1 MVRRKLIAGNWK
13 MNGLRTDSAALV
25 SALLSRRAAEPDFD
39 ADLLVC
45 PPATLLDRVGQRVAG
60 SPIALGAQ
68 DCHAE
73 QTGAFTGDV
82 SAAMI
87 KDMGASYVI
96 VGHSERRSGHQE
108 DNAVVRAKA
117 DSALA
122 VGLTA
127 IVCVGE
133 SEPERRAGRACEVVC
148 SQIKGSIP
156 EGAAPETLVV
166 AYEPI
171 WAIGSGRVPTQQE
184 VVEIHSIL
192 RRCLHDVMGSS
203 ASGVRLLYGGSVNPS
218 NAREFLLLPDVDG
231 CLVGGCSLKA
241 DEFWAIAL
249 ASQGL
254 PA

>member
-1 MVRRKLIAGNWK
+1 MARRKLIAGNWK

-25 SALLSRRAAEPDFD
+25 SALLSRRASESDFA
-39 ADLLVC
+39 ADMLVC
-45 PPATLLDRVGQRVAG
+45 PPATLLDRVGQRLAG
-60 SPIALGAQ
+60 SQIALGAQ
-68 DCHAE
+68 DCHGE
-73 QTGAFTGDV
+73 QKGACTGDL

-87 KDMGASYVI
+87 KDMGASHVI
-96 VGHSERRSGHQE
+96 VGHSERRSGHHE
-108 DNAVVRAKA
+108 GNALVRAKA
-117 DSALA
+117 DAALA

-133 SEPERRAGRACEVVC
+133 SDPERRAGRACEVVC
-148 SQIKGSIP
+148 SQLSGSLP
-156 EGAAPETLVV
+156 DGASPETLVV

-171 WAIGSGRVPTQQE
+171 WAIGSGRIPTAEE
-184 VVEIHSIL
+184 VMEIHATL
-192 RRCLHDVMGSS
+192 RRCLQDVMGSS
-203 ASGVRLLYGGSVNPS
+203 ASGVRLLYGGSVKPS

-231 CLVGGCSLKA
+231 CLVGGASLDA